1 MSLQD
6 FFYAFNLCKNFFSRL
21 FTLCYLLA
29 RFFFSD
35 VMAAQIF
42 FPGIFLCTKFF
53 GGNFHPPPP
62 EISND
67 PPLSLVYLFQLLH
80 NSRNLFSTQ
89 FNNFNSPKPFVGYV
103 QDIYA
108 TFLTAT
114 KKELENAVKKLEEKY
129 PEPIIIIII
138 IIIY

>member
-1 MSLQD
+1 
-6 FFYAFNLCKNFFSRL
+6 
-21 FTLCYLLA
+21 
-29 RFFFSD
+29 
-35 VMAAQIF
+35 
-42 FPGIFLCTKFF
+42 
-53 GGNFHPPPP
+53 
-62 EISND
+62 
-67 PPLSLVYLFQLLH
+67 
-80 NSRNLFSTQ
+80 LFSTQ